1 MDDEFELPD
10 DIYSVSDVQS
20 YTKHIIKKH
29 ETLIATAPI
38 YVYINRMNNRLV
50 FEIQNGYKL
59 DKNVQKNEIILQ
71 LKKVIDKP

>member
-20 YTKHIIKKH
+20 YTKNIIKKH

-38 YVYINRMNNRLV
+38 YVYINRINNRLV

-59 DKNVQKNEIILQ
+59 DKNAQKNEIILQ

>member
-29 ETLIATAPI
+29 ETLIAPI
-38 YVYINRMNNRLV
+38 NINCSYLCLH
-50 FEIQNGYKL
+50 Q
-59 DKNVQKNEIILQ
+59 
-71 LKKVIDKP
+71 

>member
-1 MDDEFELPD
+1 MDDEFELPG

-38 YVYINRMNNRLV
+38 YVYINRINNRLV

-59 DKNVQKNEIILQ
+59 DKNAQKNEIILQ

>member
-20 YTKHIIKKH
+20 YTKNIIKKH

-38 YVYINRMNNRLV
+38 YVYINRINNRLV

-59 DKNVQKNEIILQ
+59 DKNAQKNEIIL
-71 LKKVIDKP
+71 

>member
-20 YTKHIIKKH
+20 YTKNIIKKH

-38 YVYINRMNNRLV
+38 YVYINRINNRLV
-50 FEIQNGYKL
+50 FEIQDGYKL
-59 DKNVQKNEIILQ
+59 VKNAQKNEIIW
-71 LKKVIDKP
+71 